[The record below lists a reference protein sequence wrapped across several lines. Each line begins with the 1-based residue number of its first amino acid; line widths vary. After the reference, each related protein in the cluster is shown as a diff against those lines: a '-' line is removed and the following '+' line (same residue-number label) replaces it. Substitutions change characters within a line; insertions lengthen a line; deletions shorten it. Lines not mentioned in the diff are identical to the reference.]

1 MPFSLFPCPLCV
13 DYFLCKHSV
22 HSKLT
27 TDKRPM
33 LVLTKTLIS
42 SPEPMVQVSFSD
54 HQLSVARPSVRLSV
68 FLSVCTLVTFF
79 TSSLKPSGHFN
90 QLWYKASLLE
100 GNVIGIKYCIF
111 FRNGDN
117 CETVRIACMSLKIFL
132 SRTTAPE
139 MPLFI

>member
-33 LVLTKTLIS
+33 LVLTTTLIS

-68 FLSVCTLVTFF
+68 FLSVCKLVTFF

-90 QLWYKASLLE
+90 QFWYKASLLE
-100 GNVIGIKYCIF
+100 GNVIGIKYY
-111 FRNGDN
+111 
-117 CETVRIACMSLKIFL
+117 IFL
-132 SRTTAPE
+132 E
-139 MPLFI
+139 MGIIVKQ